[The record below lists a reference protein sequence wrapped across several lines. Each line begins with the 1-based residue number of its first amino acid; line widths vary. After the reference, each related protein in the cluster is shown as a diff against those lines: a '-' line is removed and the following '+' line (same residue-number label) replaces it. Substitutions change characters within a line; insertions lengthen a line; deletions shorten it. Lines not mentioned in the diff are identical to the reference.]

1 MKSSPRYLVMA
12 ANPIKLPAGEWWGGG
27 MNMSVCHS
35 SLLLLHHFHHT
46 LKYNALLWSA
56 LHYLI
61 FKNATTNG
69 NGKFITLSALENC
82 HNDQSSPLFFLQ
94 NCNNNKKFSKTKSGF
109 ENSCLKKESLLIGCL
124 SLPSDCVRPR

>member
-56 LHYLI
+56 LHYMI
-61 FKNATTNG
+61 FKNAITNG
-69 NGKFITLSALENC
+69 NGKFITLSALANC
-82 HNDQSSPLFFLQ
+82 HNDHLHFFFRIA
-94 NCNNNKKFSKTKSGF
+94 KKKISKTKNGF
-109 ENSCLKKESLLIGCL
+109 ENSSLKKESLLIGCL
-124 SLPSDCVRPR
+124 LLPSDCVRPR